1 MADQE
6 RHLEYMKRRLREE
19 RELDEAN
26 QINTVKNIQSQ
37 LTELE
42 TKLDSL
48 IDLISVKCYGSTSD
62 SKPEGLGS
70 TPSTDA
76 NKKLDH
82 WVEMHNSSLDHQG
95 RMKANFWKE

>member
-6 RHLEYMKRRLREE
+6 RHIEYMKRRLREE

-48 IDLISVKCYGSTSD
+48 IDLISVKCYGSTSA
-62 SKPEGLGS
+62 SKSERLGS
-70 TPSTDA
+70 IPSAPAT
-76 NKKLDH
+76 N
-82 WVEMHNSSLDHQG
+82 
-95 RMKANFWKE
+95 

>member
-6 RHLEYMKRRLREE
+6 RHEAYMTRRLKEE
-19 RELDEAN
+19 RELEEAKA
-26 QINTVKNIQSQ
+26 IETVQNIQSQ
-37 LTELE
+37 LTLVE

-48 IDLISVKCYGSTSD
+48 IELLSVKCYGSTSV
-62 SKPEGLGS
+62 SKTEGLGS

-82 WVEMHNSSLDHQG
+82 WMEMHNSSLDHQG